1 MLFMQW
7 QYLLILPNSLF
18 FFINAQTHCSSYIKP
33 SLGKPSVM

>member
-7 QYLLILPNSLF
+7 QYLLILPNSL